1 MSHTRPCTLGTLS
14 LASTSSGFPN
24 ALPGNT
30 VVVAPW
36 NSPLLLAMHGNP
48 RARPVPS
55 CCCGWQGRI
64 PEPQSAQQQREAVAL
79 CKLWKSGCLLMHVMH
94 VVSHGQDTRARRK
107 HTGPAGSCA
116 CRPCTAAAVA
126 VLGMNPALGHK
137 GPHLK
142 PTLIHQRVVT
152 GSCVLE
158 GNLQGPLGCTKR
170 SCPRGAVP
178 ASCGQR
184 AAPQPGPCGQRP
196 QAAAGAPVSQP
207 QAAHSPLEQPPA
219 TAILCNTCGNV
230 CKGEVLRVQSK
241 YFHIKCFVC
250 KACGCDLA
258 EGGFFV
264 RQGEYVCTQDYQ
276 RLYGTRCHS
285 CDRFIEG
292 EVVSALGK
300 TYHPDCFVCAVC
312 RLPFPPGDRVT
323 FNGKECMCQKCSL
336 PTVLGSSMQ
345 SPGLRSCGGC
355 GSEIKNG
362 QALVALDK
370 HWHLGC
376 FKCTACGKLL
386 NAEYI
391 SKDGLPYCETD
402 YHAKFGI
409 RCDGCEKYVTG
420 RVLEA
425 GQKHYHPSC
434 ALCVRC
440 GQMFA
445 EGEEMYLQGSSIWH
459 PACRQAARTE
469 DKTKALSSA
478 PTQTPE
484 PLGSGTLKTRNP
496 RDPPQQLGVPVWDTG
511 TSKHPCRKEAAF
523 RAVMDQGRDAAP
535 GLPELS
541 PPCSDT
547 RTSSESI
554 VSVPASSTSGSP
566 SRVIYAKLGDEILD
580 YRDLAALPKS
590 KAIYNIDRPDM
601 ISYSPYVSHSA
612 GDRQSY
618 GEVRPTCGQASSR
631 VWASTQGVP
640 GSQIG
645 QQGTAAQELQVGVT
659 GLRSREQRQLALESF
674 PVFIPSRA
682 PYAQERICPTVT
694 AGSALYD
701 FLQRVRRS
709 PGEGKSSNSPGSRA
723 VETGG
728 FLHHWSAEPGPPAG
742 LRPLIPSPVLIS
754 SLLATVFTVGDQD
767 DRSYKQCRTSSP
779 SSAGSV
785 SLGRYTPTS
794 RSPQHYSRP
803 AGTVSVGTSSCLSLS
818 QHPSPTSVF
827 RHQYIPYFR
836 GSESGRSTP
845 SLSVLS
851 DSRPPSS
858 TYQQAPRHFHV
869 PDTGVKD
876 NIYRKPPIYKQHGT
890 VGVCCC
896 PVAQSPISQLSGL
909 VSVLSLVVQ
918 EAGCSKRLTG
928 PSPPQAAAARR
939 LDGEDGSLDQD
950 NRKKTSWLLLKG
962 DSDTR
967 TNSPDL
973 DSQSLSHSSG
983 TEQDPLQRVQGDSF
997 YSRFPYSKSDSLP
1010 GHGTNGLDHRV
1021 GTDPFLACGTLT
1033 IHCCP
1038 PQHSP
1043 ASSPWLSL
1051 QVYPYDALIVTNRI
1065 RVKLPKDVDRTRL
1078 ERHLSPEEFRA
1089 VFGMSTEEF
1098 DRLALW
1104 KRNDLKKKA
1113 LLF

>member
-1 MSHTRPCTLGTLS
+1 MHVPEV
-14 LASTSSGFPN
+14 
-24 ALPGNT
+24 LPAHSAGQQHA
-30 VVVAPW
+30 VPGPAEPPEAPW
-36 NSPLLLAMHGNP
+36 GP
-48 RARPVPS
+48 
-55 CCCGWQGRI
+55 
-64 PEPQSAQQQREAVAL
+64 
-79 CKLWKSGCLLMHVMH
+79 WKSLNSWLLW
-94 VVSHGQDTRARRK
+94 
-107 HTGPAGSCA
+107 
-116 CRPCTAAAVA
+116 
-126 VLGMNPALGHK
+126 
-137 GPHLK
+137 
-142 PTLIHQRVVT
+142 
-152 GSCVLE
+152 
-158 GNLQGPLGCTKR
+158 GPLR
-170 SCPRGAVP
+170 STLHPGA
-178 ASCGQR
+178 G
-184 AAPQPGPCGQRP
+184 PG
-196 QAAAGAPVSQP
+196 
-207 QAAHSPLEQPPA
+207 
-219 TAILCNTCGNV
+219 
-230 CKGEVLRVQSK
+230 
-241 YFHIKCFVC
+241 
-250 KACGCDLA
+250 
-258 EGGFFV
+258 
-264 RQGEYVCTQDYQ
+264 
-276 RLYGTRCHS
+276 
-285 CDRFIEG
+285 
-292 EVVSALGK
+292 
-300 TYHPDCFVCAVC
+300 
-312 RLPFPPGDRVT
+312 
-323 FNGKECMCQKCSL
+323 
-336 PTVLGSSMQ
+336 
-345 SPGLRSCGGC
+345 CGGC

-469 DKTKALSSA
+469 DKTK
-478 PTQTPE
+478 
-484 PLGSGTLKTRNP
+484 
-496 RDPPQQLGVPVWDTG
+496 
-511 TSKHPCRKEAAF
+511 
-523 RAVMDQGRDAAP
+523 
-535 GLPELS
+535 
-541 PPCSDT
+541 DT

-618 GEVRPTCGQASSR
+618 GE
-631 VWASTQGVP
+631 
-640 GSQIG
+640 
-645 QQGTAAQELQVGVT
+645 
-659 GLRSREQRQLALESF
+659 
-674 PVFIPSRA
+674 
-682 PYAQERICPTVT
+682 
-694 AGSALYD
+694 
-701 FLQRVRRS
+701 
-709 PGEGKSSNSPGSRA
+709 
-723 VETGG
+723 
-728 FLHHWSAEPGPPAG
+728 
-742 LRPLIPSPVLIS
+742 
-754 SLLATVFTVGDQD
+754 GDQD

-876 NIYRKPPIYKQHGT
+876 NIYRKPPIYKQH
-890 VGVCCC
+890 
-896 PVAQSPISQLSGL
+896 
-909 VSVLSLVVQ
+909 
-918 EAGCSKRLTG
+918 
-928 PSPPQAAAARR
+928 AARR

-1010 GHGTNGLDHRV
+1010 GHRTNGLDHRNAGMAPCGADPDAGW
-1021 GTDPFLACGTLT
+1021 GTREYK
-1033 IHCCP
+1033 
-1038 PQHSP
+1038 
-1043 ASSPWLSL
+1043 
-1051 QVYPYDALIVTNRI
+1051 VYPYDALIVTNRI